1 VAIAGAIGSGVG
13 KQLTLRTT
21 VAIDSRFV
29 VELAARHHAGARR
42 DSMMWRQD
50 VDHGQK
56 HELGGAT
63 LIGET
68 SSGPL
73 QKAVYPSTRWHDATR
88 LRPLCSVNG
97 QVARRRNMSQ
107 RARLLT
113 SSIRNLWRSCP
124 RSALSCAHQPL
135 LGQLRL
141 FGGVRCYRQSLRT
154 DGIETQK
161 LGETICDVP
170 TAESI

>member
-1 VAIAGAIGSGVG
+1 
-13 KQLTLRTT
+13 
-21 VAIDSRFV
+21 
-29 VELAARHHAGARR
+29 
-42 DSMMWRQD
+42 
-50 VDHGQK
+50 
-56 HELGGAT
+56 
-63 LIGET
+63 
-68 SSGPL
+68 
-73 QKAVYPSTRWHDATR
+73 
-88 LRPLCSVNG
+88 
-97 QVARRRNMSQ
+97 
-107 RARLLT
+107 LLT

-161 LGETICDVP
+161 LGKTICDVP